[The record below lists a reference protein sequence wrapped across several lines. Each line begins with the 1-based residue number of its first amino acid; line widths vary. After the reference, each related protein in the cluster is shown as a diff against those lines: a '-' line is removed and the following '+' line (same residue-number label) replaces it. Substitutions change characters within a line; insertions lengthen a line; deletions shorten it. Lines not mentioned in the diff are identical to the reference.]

1 VAAQSNK
8 QLSVLISSTFA
19 FTICFAIWM
28 MFAVLGIPIKANL
41 GLNETQFGLLAAMP
55 VLTGSLVRVPL
66 GIWTDKY
73 GGRIVFF
80 LLMLS
85 SVVPIYLISYAT
97 AYWHFLVLGLFVGL
111 AGGSFSVGTPYVAR
125 WFQQER
131 RGLAMGIFGA
141 GNSGSALTKFIE
153 DDKVFAIVGHFGTPV
168 VAATIGT
175 LKESGIPAV
184 YFATG
189 IGQLYAESAK
199 TDAEGANLFPVQP
212 IYRNEGGIMS
222 AYATGKF
229 SAKKIGIIYTN
240 DDAGM
245 DLEKGAV
252 AQIKTMSGIEYVEQQ
267 VAAGAPDV
275 SSAVTA
281 IKNANVDFVI
291 IAAIQATM
299 PTIVKELASQGVN
312 KDAITTYVNVS
323 SAMSKAV
330 IADINGKFNLYGP
343 GWVDYSSDTAKAAL
357 KEYQAGVDAKYATNA
372 YAQTGWIAATFFVEG
387 LKRLKGKTV
396 TWDSYKKALEQA
408 PIQNPFGGSID
419 FSNGQRKG
427 TQEMNLAK
435 VVPTDTA
442 NPSGWQQVEPL
453 QSISK
458 LLGK

>member
-1 VAAQSNK
+1 MKRPRIIATTLATLMALSMAACGQSTDSGTASGGKVQGITADKVIVANS
-8 QLSVLISSTFA
+8 
-19 FTICFAIWM
+19 
-28 MFAVLGIPIKANL
+28 
-41 GLNETQFGLLAAMP
+41 AATSGAYAP
-55 VLTGSLVRVPL
+55 VGVP
-66 GIWTDKY
+66 
-73 GGRIVFF
+73 F
-80 LLMLS
+80 
-85 SVVPIYLISYAT
+85 
-97 AYWHFLVLGLFVGL
+97 L
-111 AGGSFSVGTPYVAR
+111 AGMQGYFDMVNKAGGIDGRQIEFRHVDDEFDPAKGSA
-125 WFQQER
+125 
-131 RGLAMGIFGA
+131 
-141 GNSGSALTKFIE
+141 ALTKFIE

-212 IYRNEGGIMS
+212 IYRNEGGIMA

-299 PTIVKELASQGVN
+299 PTIVKELAAQGVN

-330 IADINGKFNLYGP
+330 IADIDGKFNLYGP
-343 GWVDYSSDTAKAAL
+343 GWVDYSSDIAKASL
-357 KEYQAGVDAKYATNA
+357 KEYQANVDAKYATNA

-387 LKRLKGKTV
+387 LKRLEGKTV

-442 NPSGWQQVEPL
+442 HPSGWEQVEPL